1 MKMLSSLNRLTT
13 EARNSGLYRQAQHR
27 WKQFNERE
35 QRLLQGLGGVCLL
48 AFLYF
53 ALWQPSAAAVA
64 KAEQRVAVQQQQLRW
79 VQQSLA
85 KYQALQQQ
93 AQSTPQQSQQST
105 SQRLNA
111 AANTLELT
119 IARMQP
125 QQNGMLITIDE
136 ASFATVIDFITLLK
150 SEYSLHVSAAD
161 IARLEQPGQVRVRQ
175 LLVMDA
181 S

>member
-1 MKMLSSLNRLTT
+1 MKMPGSLNRLTT
-13 EARNSGLYRQAQHR
+13 QIRSSGLYTQAQQR

-35 QRLLQGLGGVCLL
+35 QRLIQGLAAVCLL

-53 ALWQPSAAAVA
+53 VLWQPSAAVVA
-64 KAEQRVAVQQQQLRW
+64 KAEQRVTAQQQQLRW

-93 AQSTPQQSQQST
+93 TQSSPQQSQQST

-111 AANTLELT
+111 AASALELN

-136 ASFATVIDFITLLK
+136 ASFAKVIDFITLLK

-161 IARLEQPGQVRVRQ
+161 IARLDQPGQVRVRQ